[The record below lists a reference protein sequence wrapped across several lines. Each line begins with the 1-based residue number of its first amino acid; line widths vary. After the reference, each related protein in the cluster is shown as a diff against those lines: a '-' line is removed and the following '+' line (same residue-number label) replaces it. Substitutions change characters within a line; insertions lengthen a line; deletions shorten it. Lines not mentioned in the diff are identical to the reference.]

1 MPLSKSL
8 SMMVERLIRL
18 ATGLAFVIIAARYL
32 EPEAFG
38 LVAFS
43 QTVVLML
50 NSLAGL
56 GMETQL
62 PRMLLRRRNQRN
74 VLLSA
79 LLPRIFTGVF
89 AICLLLLVV
98 LALDLPE
105 SGTIAIMAPIL
116 LFGTFSLYEQVLLAG
131 FRQDRIALIRL
142 SVGLPFFALKCAAII
157 ATGDI
162 RWIAAAI
169 MLESVASFLVT
180 RRFALRL
187 TGPERGPLPRA
198 RAVKVLLRRS
208 LPLALAGSTLMLFAY
223 TDQILLRWFRGPAE
237 VGEYVLGIRFTEAWI
252 SLVAAFALAM
262 TPAIIRDH
270 DATRGRAGDARMLR
284 FSMEIAVAG
293 SVLYLLLCLAL
304 APWALRALVGDKLE
318 GARAVAQIYC
328 LVAPLA
334 AMRLVSGKW
343 FIAQNLNRA
352 LARRAAMGLVINVA
366 VGLVLIPW
374 LGGIGAA
381 ISTVIAYIF
390 VGLLADLLHPAS
402 RNVVAVKLAAI
413 LPRNSLRYV
422 GRWWTQDH

>member
-1 MPLSKSL
+1 MLFSKPLA
-8 SMMVERLIRL
+8 MMIERLVRL
-18 ATGLAFVIIAARYL
+18 LTGFAYVIVAARYL

-43 QTVVLML
+43 QAVVLML

-56 GMETQL
+56 GMEIQL
-62 PRMLLRRRNQRN
+62 PKMLMRRRNQRN

-79 LLPRIFTGVF
+79 LLPRIFTGLF
-89 AICLLLLVV
+89 AVCLLLLVV
-98 LALDLPE
+98 SALDLPE
-105 SGTIAIMAPIL
+105 SQTIAIMAPIL
-116 LFGTFSLYEQVLLAG
+116 VFGTFSLYEQVLLAG

-142 SVGLPFFALKCAAII
+142 SVGLPFFALRCAAII
-157 ATGDI
+157 QTGDI
-162 RWIAAAI
+162 RWVAAAI
-169 MLESVASFLVT
+169 MLESVAAFFLT
-180 RRFALRL
+180 RRFALRI
-187 TGPERGPLPRA
+187 TGPERGPLPSA
-198 RAVKVLLRRS
+198 RAMKVLLRRS

-284 FSMEIAVAG
+284 FSMEIAVVG
-293 SVLYLLLCLAL
+293 SVLFLLLFWPL
-304 APWALRALVGDKLE
+304 APWALQVLVGDKLE

-343 FIAQNLNRA
+343 FVAQNLNRA
-352 LARRAAMGLVINVA
+352 LAQRAAVGLVINV
-366 VGLVLIPW
+366 VIGVLLIPRF
-374 LGGIGAA
+374 GGIGAA
-381 ISTVIAYIF
+381 ISTVVAYLF

-402 RNVVAVKLAAI
+402 RNMIAVKLAAL
-413 LPRNSLRYV
+413 LPRETLKLLAARRAK
-422 GRWWTQDH
+422 GG

>member
-1 MPLSKSL
+1 MPFSKPL
-8 SMMVERLIRL
+8 AMMIERLVRL
-18 ATGLAFVIIAARYL
+18 GTGLAYVIIAARYL

-62 PRMLLRRRNQRN
+62 PKMLMRRRNQRN

-79 LLPRIFTGVF
+79 LLPRVF
-89 AICLLLLVV
+89 IGFCAVFLLLLAVS
-98 LALDLPE
+98 ALDLPE
-105 SGTIAIMAPIL
+105 APTIAIMAPIL
-116 LFGTFSLYEQVLLAG
+116 VFGSFSLYEQVLLAG

-142 SVGLPFFALKCAAII
+142 SVGLPFFALRCAAII
-157 ATGDI
+157 QTGDI
-162 RWIAAAI
+162 RWVAAAI
-169 MLESVASFLVT
+169 MLESVAAFFVT
-180 RRFALRL
+180 RRFALRI
-187 TGPERGPLPRA
+187 TGPERGPLPKTRA
-198 RAVKVLLRRS
+198 IKVLLRRS

-262 TPAIIRDH
+262 MPAIIRDH
-270 DATRGRAGDARMLR
+270 DATRGRISDARVLH

-293 SVLYLLLCLAL
+293 SVLYLVLSLLLV
-304 APWALRALVGDKLE
+304 PWALQVLVGDKLE
-318 GARAVAQIYC
+318 DAQTVAQIYC

-343 FIAQNLNRA
+343 FVAQNLNRA
-352 LARRAAMGLVINVA
+352 LAQRAAVGLVINVA
-366 VGLVLIPW
+366 LGLVLIPW

-381 ISTVIAYIF
+381 ISTVAAYLF

-402 RNVVAVKLAAI
+402 RNMVAVKLAAL
-413 LPRNSLRYV
+413 LPRETLRLLAARCAK
-422 GRWWTQDH
+422 GG